1 MAHHI
6 FFPKA
11 LFESFCL
18 MSDALVPRNW
28 VPSNHDALTKLI
40 ADPHSA
46 AGAAV
51 FDWDNTCIFNDVG
64 DATFRWQL
72 DQLLFRLPPDAMHHM
87 LVDRIGT
94 VTQLGTGVALAHFAS
109 DIRTAYAALWPS
121 IKLGQAHAVRHTP
134 AHFDFRA
141 KLGALYHQM
150 VQTPDIGAA
159 FAYSWLTQWYGGF
172 TAAEVQELARN
183 AAQAAHREPIGEA
196 TWQAASPGRTG
207 LQTWTHRTHVAPHP
221 EMRDL
226 FSALGRAHIP
236 TWVVT
241 ASYEPIVHAVA
252 ALWHYPIPPTQILGM
267 RLQHSAQGTAL
278 PYPAQHYPATYRQG
292 KVDVI
297 ERFVGA
303 PPILVAGDAMT
314 DYEMLTY
321 HPASCRLV
329 INRNSQAPELKAL
342 YALGQAPNAALA
354 PDLEA
359 SDAARAQGHASGES
373 DTDVRRAGAPQL
385 GEAAGPTPFAGQ
397 VLLQGRDENTAAFV
411 PTAATT
417 ALRASAPS
425 LLQDL
430 PTTPVPHTF
439 RA

>member
-1 MAHHI
+1 
-6 FFPKA
+6 
-11 LFESFCL
+11 
-18 MSDALVPRNW
+18 MSDELMPRGW
-28 VPSNHDALTKLI
+28 VPHNHRALSYLI

-51 FDWDNTCIFNDVG
+51 FDWDNTCIFNDIG

-72 DQLLFRLPPDAMHHM
+72 DQLLYRLPPDAMHHM
-87 LVDRIGT
+87 LVDRVGAE
-94 VTQLGTGVALAHFAS
+94 TQLSTGVALAHFAT

-121 IKLGQAHAVRHTP
+121 IKLGQAHVVRHTP

-150 VQTPDIGAA
+150 VQTPKIGAH
-159 FAYSWLTQWYGGF
+159 FAYSWLTQWFGGF
-172 TAAEVQELARN
+172 TTAEVQELARN

-226 FSALGRAHIP
+226 FSALVRAGIE

-267 RLQHSAQGTAL
+267 RLQRTAQGVAL
-278 PYPAQHYPATYRQG
+278 PYSAQHYPLTYRQG
-292 KVDVI
+292 KVDAI

-321 HPASCRLV
+321 HPASLRLLL
-329 INRNSQAPELKAL
+329 NRNSTQPEL
-342 YALGQAPNAALA
+342 AALC
-354 PDLEA
+354 
-359 SDAARAQGHASGES
+359 AQGSTPPSADEALP
-373 DTDVRRAGAPQL
+373 TLAGH
-385 GEAAGPTPFAGQ
+385 
-397 VLLQGRDENTAAFV
+397 VLLQGRDENTGAFV
-411 PTAATT
+411 PETQTVPLA
-417 ALRASAPS
+417 ASAPQ
-425 LLQDL
+425 LLQGL
-430 PTTPVPHTF
+430 PTTTLPHTY
-439 RA
+439 RT

>member
-1 MAHHI
+1 
-6 FFPKA
+6 
-11 LFESFCL
+11 
-18 MSDALVPRNW
+18 MSDVLLPRGW
-28 VPSNHDALTKLI
+28 VPHNHRALTHLI
-40 ADPHSA
+40 ASPHSV

-51 FDWDNTCIFNDVG
+51 FDWDNTCIFNDIG
-64 DATFRWQL
+64 DASFRWQL
-72 DQLLFRLPPDAMHHM
+72 DQLLFRLPPDAMHH
-87 LVDRIGT
+87 LLLDRIGS
-94 VTQLGTGVALAHFAS
+94 VTHLSTGVALAHFAS

-121 IKLGQAHAVRHTP
+121 IKLQKAHAVRHT
-134 AHFDFRA
+134 ASHFDFRA

-150 VQTPDIGAA
+150 VQTPEIGAP
-159 FAYSWLTQWYGGF
+159 FAYSWLTQWFGGF

-226 FSALGRAHIP
+226 FSALARAGIA

-267 RLQHSAQGTAL
+267 RLQHTAQSVAL
-278 PYPAQHYPATYRQG
+278 PYPALQYPVTYRQG
-292 KVDVI
+292 KVDAI

-321 HPASCRLV
+321 HPATCRLLL
-329 INRNSQAPELKAL
+329 NRNSTQPQLAAL
-342 YALGQAPNAALA
+342 CALGQTPISPQTPL
-354 PDLEA
+354 
-359 SDAARAQGHASGES
+359 
-373 DTDVRRAGAPQL
+373 PQL
-385 GEAAGPTPFAGQ
+385 AGQ
-397 VLLQGRDENTAAFV
+397 VLLQGRDENTGAFV
-411 PTAATT
+411 PTTATV
-417 ALRASAPS
+417 ALKASAPS
-425 LLQDL
+425 LLQQL
-430 PTTPVPHTF
+430 PTTALPHSY
-439 RA
+439 R